1 MRNSACIRVNSVN
14 PCDTNTPML
23 REEARQL
30 SQAGQAFLAE
40 ADDRPLRRMG
50 TPEEVAEAVVWL
62 ASDASSYVTG
72 SAWWSTAA
80 ASHNRTELIP
90 RVPDS
95 GLAAHL
101 VQGGH
106 RGQGGGE
113 RQGGALR
120 LALLDA
126 PGHFAHLVRVAVPG
140 RREVLHALPRSSG
153 GRQVRL
159 HMDGSFGYVQAFTTD
174 QFLTDGGMVT
184 TAALEPMTARP
195 TRSTVAKGSAGCSLG
210 KR

>member
-30 SQAGQAFLAE
+30 SQAEQAFLAE

-101 VQGGH
+101 VQGDIV
-106 RGQGGGE
+106 
-113 RQGGALR
+113 A
-120 LALLDA
+120 
-126 PGHFAHLVRVAVPG
+126 RVA
-140 RREVLHALPRSSG
+140 ASG
-153 GRQVRL
+153 KVGLSVWPCWMHRVTSRTW
-159 HMDGSFGYVQAFTTD
+159 YV
-174 QFLTDGGMVT
+174 
-184 TAALEPMTARP
+184 
-195 TRSTVAKGSAGCSLG
+195 
-210 KR
+210 